1 MTNDQ
6 SGLAC
11 GIDFEEH
18 LAVFDQ
24 LCIFR
29 ADLSYHPFYSGCH
42 GIEGFHDLD
51 QADRG
56 VPVIIERKGIR
67 YSLKAEPPAT
77 ARRWKK
83 SVIEILD
90 PAVAEGQWTWDLG
103 PDGLRFRGGRSRR

>member
-1 MTNDQ
+1 MYIVKRYTVSQ
-6 SGLAC
+6 VRGRLA
-11 GIDFEEH
+11 E
-18 LAVFDQ
+18 A
-24 LCIFR
+24 
-29 ADLSYHPFYSGCH
+29 
-42 GIEGFHDLD
+42 LD
-51 QADRG
+51 QA
-56 VPVIIERKGIR
+56 ERKGIR